1 MDDPLR
7 PFLSS
12 EMQREASMTGQL
24 ERLRLQELKKQEI
37 EKWGYL
43 LEFIKKNLGGEA
55 DSEAVL
61 NEVCWFLERSKSDLQ
76 K

>member
-24 ERLRLQELKKQEI
+24 ERLRLQGLKKQEI

-55 DSEAVL
+55 DSEAVHL
-61 NEVCWFLERSKSDLQ
+61 
-76 K
+76 

>member
-1 MDDPLR
+1 
-7 PFLSS
+7 
-12 EMQREASMTGQL
+12 MTGQL

>member
-43 LEFIKKNLGGEA
+43 LELLKKNLGGEA